1 MPLVMPAQNEHMQ
14 SPVRV
19 FVTDS
24 FEIDGVAIT
33 MGLRYSQE
41 EVRVMRLR
49 EGGWAEYETVEPAV
63 QTNPT
68 LRLNND
74 FARALLEALLRYYN
88 GSEDARTTRA
98 DLLHER
104 ERVDKLINM
113 YGMLAT
119 TIAEKD

>member
-1 MPLVMPAQNEHMQ
+1 MPNDSSQ

-19 FVTDS
+19 SISDNMLVDGIAVRISLHNSPRDIFVGKINEQGYLN
-24 FEIDGVAIT
+24 FEPYDTTTYVDPGVT
-33 MGLRYSQE
+33 F
-41 EVRVMRLR
+41 
-49 EGGWAEYETVEPAV
+49 AV
-63 QTNPT
+63 
-68 LRLNND
+68 NND

-104 ERVDKLINM
+104 ERVDKLISM

-119 TIAEKD
+119 TISEKED